1 MLVVQNPNANAGD
14 RRKEGWIPDPWLG
27 KIPWSREWLNSQV
40 YLTGECH
47 RQETVHRVIKSQT

>member
-1 MLVVQNPNANAGD
+1 MLLVQYPNANAGD
-14 RRKEGWIPDPWLG
+14 RRKEGWITDPWLG

-47 RQETVHRVIKSQT
+47 RQRRLSIG